1 MSRGR
6 LVEVNQAAL
15 GYYRDRYA
23 ASWAPGYLAGRLGD
37 GLAPTAE
44 QRYQP
49 GTRRRAGP
57 TWSTTCTGRMSAT
70 RSCSRPGWPPGRRTG
85 RLIDLFRDR
94 LILPLYA
101 ADGELVGFTA
111 RRNPSHDHHQ
121 DAAAKYLNTPDTAL
135 YH

>member
-1 MSRGR
+1 M
-6 LVEVNQAAL
+6 EVNQAAL

-37 GLAPTAE
+37 RLALTAE

-49 GTRRRAGP
+49 GTRRRAGR

-70 RSCSRPGWPPGRRTG
+70 RMLATGLASRAAHRPADRPVPG
-85 RLIDLFRDR
+85 R

-111 RRNPSHDHHQ
+111 RRNPSHDYHQ